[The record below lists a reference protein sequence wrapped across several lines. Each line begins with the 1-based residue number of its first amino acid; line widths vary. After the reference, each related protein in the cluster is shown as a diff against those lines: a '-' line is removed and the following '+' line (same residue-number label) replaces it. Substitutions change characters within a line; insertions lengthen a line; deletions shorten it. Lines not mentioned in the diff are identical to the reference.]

1 MTQFAARS
9 MPISALPLI
18 DISGMRSA
26 RRADRQGVADRI
38 QLACRDKGFFY
49 IENHGVP
56 QSLIEAVF
64 HEARGFFG
72 LPLAERQA
80 IGRDRSFCNRGYE
93 PMGGQDL
100 ERTGVPD
107 LKEAFDLGVDLPRSD
122 PRVIARK
129 VNHGPNQWPPGF
141 PAFRGVIS
149 EYFGC
154 MLDLA
159 TGLMGSLALSLGL
172 AEDYFAGFCTE
183 PVALMRLLHYPL
195 QPAKSHPGE
204 KGCGAHTDWGAIT
217 VLLQDDAGGLQ
228 IRDPVHG
235 WLQAPPRAGSFI
247 VNLGDLIARW
257 TNDLY
262 RSTEHRVVNMSG
274 RDRFSV
280 PFFLDGN
287 PDHRVACL
295 PGCAGPDNP
304 PKYPAVT
311 VAEHTGEMHRLTFV
325 GGNATGPANV

>member
-18 DISGMRSA
+18 DISPMRSGK
-26 RRADRQGVADRI
+26 RADRQGVAERI
-38 QLACRDKGFFY
+38 RQACRDKGFFY

-56 QSLIEAVF
+56 QALIEAVF
-64 HEARGFFG
+64 REASGFFS
-72 LPLAERQA
+72 LPIAQRLAVVT
-80 IGRDRSFCNRGYE
+80 DRSVCNRGYE

-107 LKEAFDLGVDLPRSD
+107 LKEAFDLGVDLPGND
-122 PRVIARK
+122 PRVVARK
-129 VNHGPNQWPPGF
+129 VNHGPNQWPIGLA
-141 PAFRGVIS
+141 AFRSAIG
-149 EYFGC
+149 EYFDC
-154 MLDLA
+154 MLALA
-159 TGLMGSLALSLGL
+159 ARLMGSLALSLGL
-172 AEDYFAGFCTE
+172 AEDYFSDFCSE
-183 PVALMRLLHYPL
+183 PVALMRLLHYPR
-195 QPAKSHPGE
+195 QPANPNPGE

-235 WLQAPPRAGSFI
+235 WLHAPPRAGTFI

-295 PGCAGPDNP
+295 PGCAGPGNP

-325 GGNATGPANV
+325 GGGMAGTANV